1 MKSKISTNFCLV
13 RSKKRKKS
21 TFKIESISNLNIR
34 VADIVMIRWVRST
47 YFFFLSN
54 LMVGLIGRMA
64 KQEYFGLVIYNEG
77 LDIYV
82 LGQKMK

>member
-1 MKSKISTNFCLV
+1 MKSKI
-13 RSKKRKKS
+13 S

-34 VADIVMIRWVRST
+34 VAYIVMIQWVRST
-47 YFFFLSN
+47 YFLFISN

-64 KQEYFGLVIYNEG
+64 KQEYFSLAIHNEE

-82 LGQKMK
+82 SGQKMK